1 MKTVSNNSN
10 AQVPANA
17 IHTARSANV
26 TSMSRAP
33 TPRRRATL
41 ASLAAELKVSRT
53 TISNA
58 YNRPDQLSA
67 DLRERVLATA
77 KRMGYPG
84 PDPVARSLRTR
95 KAGAVG
101 LMMTEPLNYS
111 FNDPAALDFVAG
123 LAESCEDAGQGLLLV
138 AVGPNR
144 TVEEGSAAVLSAGV
158 DGFVVYSTS
167 DDDPYLQIVLQRH
180 LPVVVVDQPKDVA
193 GTSRVCIDDR
203 AAMAE
208 LAKHIVGLGH
218 REIGVL
224 AMRLGRQ
231 RPHTGDGPVVAS
243 PDRLQTP
250 HFHVQRER
258 IQGVYDAMTEAGL
271 DPESLTV
278 VESYEHQATS
288 GGAAAEVALD
298 ANPRLTALMCTADV
312 LALSAMDYLRGR
324 GIYVPGQ
331 MTITGFDGIP
341 EALRRGLTTVRQP
354 SMEKGRRAGQLLHKP
369 PRSGLPVIDTLDTEV
384 VRGRT
389 SGPPT

>member
-1 MKTVSNNSN
+1 M
-10 AQVPANA
+10 PGE
-17 IHTARSANV
+17 SANV
-26 TSMSRAP
+26 TTMSRSP

-67 DLRERVLATA
+67 DLRARVLETA
-77 KRMGYPG
+77 KRLGYAG

-101 LMMTEPLNYS
+101 LMITEPLNYS
-111 FNDPAALDFVAG
+111 FSDPAALDFVAG

-144 TVEEGSAAVLSAGV
+144 TVSDGSAAVLAAGV
-158 DGFVVYSTS
+158 DGFVVYSAS
-167 DDDPYLQIVLQRH
+167 DDDPYLQVVLQRH
-180 LPVVVVDQPKDVA
+180 LPVVVVDQPKDVP

-208 LAKHIVGLGH
+208 LAKHVVGLGH
-218 REIGVL
+218 REIGL
-224 AMRLGRQ
+224 LTMRLGRE
-231 RPHTGDGPVVAS
+231 RPNSTDRPAVANPERVV
-243 PDRLQTP
+243 TP

-258 IQGVYDAMTEAGL
+258 IHGVYDAMTDAGL

-278 VESYEHQATS
+278 VESYEHQPTS

-298 ANPRLTALMCTADV
+298 VNPHITALMCTADV
-312 LALSAMDYLRGR
+312 LALSALDYLRAK

-331 MTITGFDGIP
+331 MTVSGFDGIP
-341 EALRRGLTTVRQP
+341 DALRRGLTTVMQP
-354 SMEKGRRAGQLLHKP
+354 SLEKGRRAGALLHSP
-369 PRSGLPVIDTLDTEV
+369 PRSGLPVIDVLDTEV
-384 VRGRT
+384 IRGRT
-389 SGPPT
+389 SGPPV